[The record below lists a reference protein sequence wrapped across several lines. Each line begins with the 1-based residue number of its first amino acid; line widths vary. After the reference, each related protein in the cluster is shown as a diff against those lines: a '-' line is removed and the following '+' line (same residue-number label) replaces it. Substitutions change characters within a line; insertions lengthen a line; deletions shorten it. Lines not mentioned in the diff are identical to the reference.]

1 MIKIAE
7 ERLKSFLKLVTS
19 NEPSD
24 DFASRVSKLVEDAK
38 HNTQWRKQ
46 FMEFERYLAYSFR
59 DGEAKGKMEKAE
71 EDAIA
76 FLKENISPE
85 TIAKCIKL
93 PLERVLELKE
103 QIYANSF

>member
-1 MIKIAE
+1 MGDRTRKYFFIAQNYDKIAE

-24 DFASRVSKLVEDAK
+24 DFASRVSKLVEDA
-38 HNTQWRKQ
+38 
-46 FMEFERYLAYSFR
+46 
-59 DGEAKGKMEKAE
+59 
-71 EDAIA
+71 IA
-76 FLKENISPE
+76 FLKEKIPPE